1 MRAAGFSFKN
11 RKRSPSAMVG
21 RARTVSRSRV
31 YGRPA
36 NIAIST
42 TAMTSPASAPIIEAD
57 NAVVTVRCRDHL
69 SDLDRRGAAA
79 PHCLF
84 MLDSF
89 RQARARCP
97 EGNAA
102 QRLRNSARLRPSIQR
117 RRRGLS
123 ADCQAPVQNWMVC
136 FVSAACCLRASAEA
150 TLRAR
155 PAAAFAAL
163 NHMLISGFFFN
174 QGFAIYLFPS
184 IGRARGL
191 HSTSVREIQTVP
203 RLLQRMMNGQR
214 CRSFRGKRR
223 LFLGPVFS

>member
-1 MRAAGFSFKN
+1 MVEEAKTAETGLSASSRGCNSTAAKVTLFHHQHREDGGRGSRMTPHRAQIPPFSAETHGK
-11 RKRSPSAMVG
+11 
-21 RARTVSRSRV
+21 
-31 YGRPA
+31 
-36 NIAIST
+36 
-42 TAMTSPASAPIIEAD
+42 
-57 NAVVTVRCRDHL
+57 HQ
-69 SDLDRRGAAA
+69 AAA

-102 QRLRNSARLRPSIQR
+102 QRLRNWERLRSSIQR

-123 ADCQAPVQNWMVC
+123 ADCQAPVQNWTVC
-136 FVSAACCLRASAEA
+136 FVSAACCLLASAKA

-174 QGFAIYLFPS
+174 QGFAIDLLPS
-184 IGRARGL
+184 MGRARGL
-191 HSTSVREIQTVP
+191 HWTSRT
-203 RLLQRMMNGQR
+203 
-214 CRSFRGKRR
+214 
-223 LFLGPVFS
+223 

>member
-1 MRAAGFSFKN
+1 MPGCHEGKSTMRAAGFSFKN
-11 RKRSPSAMVG
+11 GKRSHSAMVG
-21 RARTVSRSRV
+21 RTRTVSRSRV

-42 TAMTSPASAPIIEAD
+42 TAVTSPASAPIIEAD
-57 NAVVTVRCRDHL
+57 NAVVTVRYREHL
-69 SDLDRRGAAA
+69 SDLDRRWAAA

-89 RQARARCP
+89 RQAREMS

-117 RRRGLS
+117 RRRGLN
-123 ADCQAPVQNWMVC
+123 ADCQAPVQNWTVC

-150 TLRAR
+150 TFRAR

-174 QGFAIYLFPS
+174 QGFAIYLFPL

-191 HSTSVREIQTVP
+191 HSTSRT
-203 RLLQRMMNGQR
+203 
-214 CRSFRGKRR
+214 
-223 LFLGPVFS
+223 